1 MKHVPPA
8 HQQIMTHVSRVANL
22 ITERKLEMNVNAK
35 PVTTTMEVMLLVL
48 NAILV
53 VPLVRALDQ
62 IIVQLLAI
70 LPSKELFQ
78 EPPAFVKMVTMKIML
93 NYVELAIK
101 IVKLVPMDL
110 HCLANRVIQEISDRL
125 IILITHVS
133 AKMDSMKVVLPFVL
147 NAIIHVQHAR
157 DQILRIVQNVLVISI
172 EVFLLMANVSVHPII
187 MMMVLMLNVKHVTV
201 HV

>member
-1 MKHVPPA
+1 M
-8 HQQIMTHVSRVANL
+8 
-22 ITERKLEMNVNAK
+22 
-35 PVTTTMEVMLLVL
+35 VTT
-48 NAILV
+48 
-53 VPLVRALDQ
+53 
-62 IIVQLLAI
+62 
-70 LPSKELFQ
+70 
-78 EPPAFVKMVTMKIML
+78 KIML

-133 AKMDSMKVVLPFVL
+133 AKVLFYFFFIIFDLNKILLIFKMDSMKVVLPFVL

-172 EVFLLMANVSVHPII
+172 EVFLLMANVSVQ
-187 MMMVLMLNVKHVTV
+187 
-201 HV
+201 

>member
-53 VPLVRALDQ
+53 VQLVRALDQ

-78 EPPAFVKMVTMKIML
+78 EPPAFVKV
-93 NYVELAIK
+93 N
-101 IVKLVPMDL
+101 
-110 HCLANRVIQEISDRL
+110 
-125 IILITHVS
+125 
-133 AKMDSMKVVLPFVL
+133 
-147 NAIIHVQHAR
+147 
-157 DQILRIVQNVLVISI
+157 
-172 EVFLLMANVSVHPII
+172 
-187 MMMVLMLNVKHVTV
+187 
-201 HV
+201 